1 MISPLMCL
9 ATAIYFEA
17 RNQPLEG
24 QAAVAQ
30 VILERKDDPNY
41 PSTVCDVVKAGGE
54 VRHKCA
60 FSFFCDGKPEHIAD
74 EKAFFIA
81 QRIAWSAL
89 NGHINDA
96 TGGYATHY
104 HASYVQP
111 SWAVTLVPTKVIGD
125 HIFYREHGYK
135 SWSGWE

>member
-30 VILERKDDPNY
+30 VILERKDDRNY
-41 PSTVCDVVKAGGE
+41 PDTVCGVVRAGEHIRNG
-54 VRHKCA
+54 CA
-60 FSFFCDGKPEHIAD
+60 FSFYCDGKPEAIDD
-74 EKAFFIA
+74 ERAFFVA
-81 QRIAWSAL
+81 RSIAWSAL
-89 NGHINDA
+89 NGHIKDS

-104 HASYVQP
+104 HANYVQP
-111 SWAVTLVPTKVIGD
+111 KWAVTLVPTKVIGD
-125 HIFYREHGYK
+125 HIFYRQHGYK
-135 SWSGWE
+135 AWSGWE

>member
-24 QAAVAQ
+24 QVAVAQ
-30 VILERKDDPNY
+30 VILERRDDPNY
-41 PSTVCDVVKAGGE
+41 PDTVCGVVTAGGE
-54 VRHKCA
+54 HRNKCA
-60 FSFFCDGKPEHIAD
+60 FSFYCDGKPEKIVD

-81 QRIAWSAL
+81 KSIAWNAL
-89 NGHINDA
+89 NGHIKDV

-104 HASYVQP
+104 HANYVQP
-111 SWAVTLVPTKVIGD
+111 SWAVVLKPTKVIGD
-125 HIFYREHGYK
+125 HIFYREEGPGP
-135 SWSGWE
+135 WFGWN